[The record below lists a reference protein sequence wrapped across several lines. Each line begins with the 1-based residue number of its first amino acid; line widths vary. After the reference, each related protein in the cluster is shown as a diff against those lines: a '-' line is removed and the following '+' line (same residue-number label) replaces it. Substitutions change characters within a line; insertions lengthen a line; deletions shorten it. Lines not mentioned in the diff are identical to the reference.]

1 MVRRSIRTTIVVESD
16 STTMLFYRTQPN
28 GLSLFGHRS
37 KLGADPVPGIFAYEN
52 PETLFQ
58 NYSWLYIR
66 KRLPQYEMI
75 VFEGK
80 LVERPSD
87 SEGVV
92 VLPKREISRTPMIQW
107 LAENGYVSGIVIE
120 N

>member
-1 MVRRSIRTTIVVESD
+1 
-16 STTMLFYRTQPN
+16 
-28 GLSLFGHRS
+28 
-37 KLGADPVPGIFAYEN
+37 
-52 PETLFQ
+52 
-58 NYSWLYIR
+58 
-66 KRLPQYEMI
+66 MI
-75 VFEGK
+75 VFEAK